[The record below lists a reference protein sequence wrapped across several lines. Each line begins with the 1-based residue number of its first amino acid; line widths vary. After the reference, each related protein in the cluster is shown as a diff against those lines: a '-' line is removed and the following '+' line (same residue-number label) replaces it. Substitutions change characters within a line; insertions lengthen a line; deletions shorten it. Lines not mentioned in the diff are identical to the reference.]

1 MSLEAD
7 VDSLFAHAMKGEWLK
22 VSEIYEKS
30 PEARKAKLTKSE
42 DTALHIAVTVGQT
55 ETAVKLVE
63 IALKDGQPEIL
74 KIADAKGDTAL
85 HIAAALGDLS
95 VCRSMASKSSG
106 LITARN
112 NKGETPLFLAAR
124 HGKKEAF
131 LFLYSL
137 GGRDDFHVRRN
148 DGDTI
153 LHAAIIGEYFSE

>member
-55 ETAVKLVE
+55 ETAVRLVE
-63 IALKDGQPEIL
+63 IVSEDIL